1 MFSQNERRFKISIR
15 VSVLLIFALASLL
28 TGIVAISLHY
38 YFSEKLVLQ
47 TKTEQFK
54 STSQQI
60 ADHITRINQRVDNT
74 LSVMIHDNRLFSGNF
89 DENNSLRNILIEVL
103 NKHPDFHSLL
113 LGYANGDFIEVVNL
127 RGHAQLPKPNDLR
140 AEDRWLIFKVLGQGE
155 SRHQTTYYLDENL
168 SLNRKYKQTPD
179 YDPRK
184 RLWFNDAK
192 VGTVTKTRQYIFNLL
207 KIPGYTYTIKSEQTG
222 GVLAIDVASSSLSA
236 FLIKQQQKMQFLVS
250 SEMYVYRGDGEII
263 AKSKTQGHH
272 HSFDDLSK
280 IIKTNE
286 QTIGLANGQH
296 QFGKMLR
303 FGKMLS
309 VNEDGVEKYMFV
321 LQLPLSSEMQSDEI
335 DYFAVLVAKN
345 DVLAI
350 IKEKIQISILV
361 TGLCLLLLL
370 PVSWFF
376 ASSIVNPILKLV
388 GENKKIQQR
397 DYNEVSTL
405 SSHILE
411 IHYLASSM
419 VDMSRSIEQHENSQK
434 ALMESFVELIA
445 QAIDDKSPYTAGH
458 CERVPELGI
467 WLADAASGSTDEAFS
482 DFSFKTPDE
491 RREFRLAAWL
501 HDCGKIT
508 TPEHIVDKGTKLET
522 IYNRIHEVRTRF
534 EVLLRDAKIT
544 YYEQLLAHPEQQ
556 SVLKQKL
563 EQQTEK
569 LHADFSFIAACNV
582 GGEFMDEAQLSRL
595 HEVASIKW
603 QRHFDASLGLS
614 PLEEMRMADLKNQH
628 LPVEESLL
636 SDKPSDLIPHEK
648 AVEYPESLGINMAIP
663 EYKYNLGEV
672 YNLSVARGTL
682 TAEDRFK
689 INEHVISTIRM
700 LGSVP
705 FPKELAK
712 VPRYASTHHETLK
725 GTGYPRKLTAEQLS
739 IPERVLVLADIFEAL
754 TAADRP
760 YKKAKPLSVAIDI
773 LAKMVADQHVDED
786 VFKLFLTSGIY
797 LKYAKRYLNPEQIDD
812 VDIAKYL

>member
-1 MFSQNERRFKISIR
+1 M
-15 VSVLLIFALASLL
+15 LLIFALASLL

-140 AEDRWLIFKVLGQGE
+140 AEDRWLIFKVLWQGE

-296 QFGKMLR
+296 Q

-482 DFSFKTPDE
+482 EFSFKTPDE

-773 LAKMVADQHVDED
+773 LAKMLADQHVDED

-797 LKYAKRYLNPEQIDD
+797 LEYAKRYLNPEQIDD

>member
-1 MFSQNERRFKISIR
+1 M
-15 VSVLLIFALASLL
+15 LLIFALASLL

-192 VGTVTKTRQYIFNLL
+192 VGTVTKTQQYIFNLL

-296 QFGKMLR
+296 Q

-482 DFSFKTPDE
+482 EFSFKTPDE

-760 YKKAKPLSVAIDI
+760 YKKPSHSVLPLI
-773 LAKMVADQHVDED
+773 
-786 VFKLFLTSGIY
+786 F
-797 LKYAKRYLNPEQIDD
+797 
-812 VDIAKYL
+812 

>member
-192 VGTVTKTRQYIFNLL
+192 VGTVTKTQQYIFNLL

-286 QTIGLANGQH
+286 QTIGLANEQH
-296 QFGKMLR
+296 Q

-725 GTGYPRKLTAEQLS
+725 GTGYPRKLTDEQLS

>member
-38 YFSEKLVLQ
+38 YFSEKLILQ

-192 VGTVTKTRQYIFNLL
+192 VGTVTKTQQYIFNLL

-296 QFGKMLR
+296 Q

-482 DFSFKTPDE
+482 EFSFKTPDE

>member
-1 MFSQNERRFKISIR
+1 M
-15 VSVLLIFALASLL
+15 LLIFALASLL

-192 VGTVTKTRQYIFNLL
+192 VGTVTKTQQYIFNLL

-296 QFGKMLR
+296 Q

-482 DFSFKTPDE
+482 EFSFKTPDE

-739 IPERVLVLADIFEAL
+739 IPERVLVLADIFEAI

>member
-286 QTIGLANGQH
+286 QTIGLANEQH
-296 QFGKMLR
+296 Q

-482 DFSFKTPDE
+482 EFSFKTPDE

-773 LAKMVADQHVDED
+773 LAKMVADDHIDHD
-786 VFKLFLTSGIY
+786 VFELFLTSGIY

>member
-1 MFSQNERRFKISIR
+1 LFSQNERRFKISIR

-192 VGTVTKTRQYIFNLL
+192 VGTVTKTQQYIFNLL

-286 QTIGLANGQH
+286 QTIGLANEQH
-296 QFGKMLR
+296 Q

-725 GTGYPRKLTAEQLS
+725 GTGYPRKLTDEQLS

>member
-296 QFGKMLR
+296 QFGKML
-303 FGKMLS
+303 S

-482 DFSFKTPDE
+482 EFSFKTPDE

-773 LAKMVADQHVDED
+773 LAKMVADDHIDHD
-786 VFKLFLTSGIY
+786 VFELFLTSGIY

>member
-1 MFSQNERRFKISIR
+1 M
-15 VSVLLIFALASLL
+15 LLIFALASLL

-140 AEDRWLIFKVLGQGE
+140 DEDRWLIFKVLGQGE

-192 VGTVTKTRQYIFNLL
+192 VGTVTKTQQYIFNLL

-296 QFGKMLR
+296 QL
-303 FGKMLS
+303 GKMLS

>member
-296 QFGKMLR
+296 QFGKML
-303 FGKMLS
+303 S

-482 DFSFKTPDE
+482 EFSFKTPDE

-569 LHADFSFIAACNV
+569 LHADFNFIAACNV

-773 LAKMVADQHVDED
+773 LAKMVADDHIDHD
-786 VFKLFLTSGIY
+786 VFELFLTSGIY

>member
-155 SRHQTTYYLDENL
+155 SRHQTTYYLDENR

-296 QFGKMLR
+296 Q

-482 DFSFKTPDE
+482 EFSFKTPDE

>member
-1 MFSQNERRFKISIR
+1 M
-15 VSVLLIFALASLL
+15 LLIFALASLL

-296 QFGKMLR
+296 QFGKML
-303 FGKMLS
+303 S

-482 DFSFKTPDE
+482 EFSFKTPGE

-614 PLEEMRMADLKNQH
+614 PLEEMRMADLKSQH

-648 AVEYPESLGINMAIP
+648 AVEYPESLGINMVIP

-773 LAKMVADQHVDED
+773 LAKMVDDDHIDRD
-786 VFKLFLTSGIY
+786 VFELFLTSGIY
-797 LKYAKRYLNPEQIDD
+797 LKYAKQFLHESQIDS
-812 VDIAKYL
+812 VDIQKYLR

>member
-140 AEDRWLIFKVLGQGE
+140 DEDRWLIFKVLGQGE

-296 QFGKMLR
+296 QL
-303 FGKMLS
+303 GKMLS

>member
-296 QFGKMLR
+296 QFGKML
-303 FGKMLS
+303 S

-482 DFSFKTPDE
+482 EFSFKTPDE

>member
-1 MFSQNERRFKISIR
+1 M
-15 VSVLLIFALASLL
+15 
-28 TGIVAISLHY
+28 AISLHY

-89 DENNSLRNILIEVL
+89 DENDSLRNILIEVL

-192 VGTVTKTRQYIFNLL
+192 VGTVTKTQQYIFNLL

-263 AKSKTQGHH
+263 AKSKTQGHL

-286 QTIGLANGQH
+286 QTTGLANGQH
-296 QFGKMLR
+296 QL
-303 FGKMLS
+303 GKMLS
-309 VNEDGVEKYMFV
+309 VSEDGVEKYMFV

-482 DFSFKTPDE
+482 EFSFKTPDE

-773 LAKMVADQHVDED
+773 LAKMVADDHIDHD
-786 VFKLFLTSGIY
+786 VFELFLTSGIY

>member
-1 MFSQNERRFKISIR
+1 M
-15 VSVLLIFALASLL
+15 LLIFALASLL

-296 QFGKMLR
+296 QFGKML
-303 FGKMLS
+303 S

-411 IHYLASSM
+411 IHYLANSM

-482 DFSFKTPDE
+482 EFSFKTPDE

>member
-1 MFSQNERRFKISIR
+1 
-15 VSVLLIFALASLL
+15 VLLIFALASLL

-296 QFGKMLR
+296 QFGKML
-303 FGKMLS
+303 S

-482 DFSFKTPDE
+482 EFSFKTPDE

-773 LAKMVADQHVDED
+773 LAKMVADDHIDHD
-786 VFKLFLTSGIY
+786 VFELFLTSGIY

>member
-296 QFGKMLR
+296 QFGKML
-303 FGKMLS
+303 S

-458 CERVPELGI
+458 CERVPELGT

-773 LAKMVADQHVDED
+773 LAKMVADDHIDHD
-786 VFKLFLTSGIY
+786 VFELFLTSGIY

>member
-1 MFSQNERRFKISIR
+1 M
-15 VSVLLIFALASLL
+15 LLIFALASLL

-296 QFGKMLR
+296 QFGKML
-303 FGKMLS
+303 S

-482 DFSFKTPDE
+482 EFSFKTPGE

>member
-192 VGTVTKTRQYIFNLL
+192 VGTVTKTQQYIFNLL

-296 QFGKMLR
+296 Q

-482 DFSFKTPDE
+482 EFSFKTPDE

>member
-192 VGTVTKTRQYIFNLL
+192 VGTVTKTQQYIFNLL

-286 QTIGLANGQH
+286 QTIGLANEQH
-296 QFGKMLR
+296 Q

-482 DFSFKTPDE
+482 EFSFKTPDE

-569 LHADFSFIAACNV
+569 LHADFRFIAACNV

-773 LAKMVADQHVDED
+773 LAKMVADDHIDHD
-786 VFKLFLTSGIY
+786 VFELFLTSGIY

>member
-1 MFSQNERRFKISIR
+1 
-15 VSVLLIFALASLL
+15 VLLIFALASLL

-192 VGTVTKTRQYIFNLL
+192 VGTVTKTQQYIFNLL

-286 QTIGLANGQH
+286 QTIGLANEQH
-296 QFGKMLR
+296 Q

-482 DFSFKTPDE
+482 EFSFKTPDE

-773 LAKMVADQHVDED
+773 LAKMVADDHIDHD
-786 VFKLFLTSGIY
+786 VFELFLTSGIY

>member
-1 MFSQNERRFKISIR
+1 LFSQNERRFKISIR

-140 AEDRWLIFKVLGQGE
+140 DEDRWLIFKVLGQGE

-296 QFGKMLR
+296 QL
-303 FGKMLS
+303 GKMLS

>member
-192 VGTVTKTRQYIFNLL
+192 VGTVTKTQQYIFNLL

-286 QTIGLANGQH
+286 QTIGLANEQH
-296 QFGKMLR
+296 Q

-482 DFSFKTPDE
+482 EFSFKTPDE

-773 LAKMVADQHVDED
+773 LAKMVADDHIDHD
-786 VFKLFLTSGIY
+786 VFELFLTSGIY

>member
-1 MFSQNERRFKISIR
+1 LFSQNERRFKISIR

-192 VGTVTKTRQYIFNLL
+192 VGTVTKTQQYIFNLL

-263 AKSKTQGHH
+263 AKSKTQVHH

-296 QFGKMLR
+296 Q

-445 QAIDDKSPYTAGH
+445 QAIDDTSPYTAGH

-773 LAKMVADQHVDED
+773 LAKMVADDHIDHD
-786 VFKLFLTSGIY
+786 VFELFLTSGIY

>member
-1 MFSQNERRFKISIR
+1 M
-15 VSVLLIFALASLL
+15 LLIFALASLL

-192 VGTVTKTRQYIFNLL
+192 VGTVTKTQQYIFNLL

-296 QFGKMLR
+296 Q

-482 DFSFKTPDE
+482 EFSFKTPDE

-556 SVLKQKL
+556 SLLKQKL

-797 LKYAKRYLNPEQIDD
+797 LEYAKRYLNPEQIDD

>member
-1 MFSQNERRFKISIR
+1 MLTRQAEGYKISIR
-15 VSVLLIFALASLL
+15 ASVLLVFALASLL

-38 YFSEKLVLQ
+38 YFSEKLLLQ
-47 TKTEQFK
+47 SKSEQFK
-54 STSQQI
+54 QTSQQI
-60 ADHITRINQRVDNT
+60 ADHITRINQRADNT
-74 LSVMIHDNRLFSGNF
+74 LSVMIHDTRLLS
-89 DENNSLRNILIEVL
+89 ESQNNKEILQQVLIEIL
-103 NKHPDFHSLL
+103 TRHPDFYSLI
-113 LGYANGDFIEVVNL
+113 LGHANGDLLQVINL
-127 RGHAQLPKPNDLR
+127 RGYAKLPPSIQLD
-140 AEDRWLIFKVLGQGE
+140 EDDHWLVYQISGQGGE
-155 SRHQTTYYLDENL
+155 RKQITTYLDE
-168 SLNRKYKQTPD
+168 SLVIRKRDTQTTD
-179 YDPRK
+179 YDPRN
-184 RLWFNDAK
+184 RVWFLDA
-192 VGTVTKTRQYIFNLL
+192 TSDSVTKTEQYVFKVLEV
-207 KIPGYTYTIKSEQTG
+207 PGYTYAIKSAQTG
-222 GVLAIDVASSSLSA
+222 DVLAIDIASASLNH
-236 FLIKQQQKMQFLVS
+236 FLTDQQSKMKHLVE
-250 SEMYVYRGDGEII
+250 SEMYVYRGNGEII
-263 AKSKTQGHH
+263 ASSKNQSHQ
-272 HSFDDLSK
+272 HSFADLSK
-280 IIKTNE
+280 LVKLDE
-286 QTIGLANGQH
+286 QKSGLANKEH
-296 QFGKMLR
+296 QFGKMLNVHEK
-303 FGKMLS
+303 GI
-309 VNEDGVEKYMFV
+309 EKYMFV
-321 LQLPLSSEMQSDEI
+321 LPLPLSSDMQSDEV
-335 DYFAVLVAKN
+335 DYFTVLVSKD
-345 DVLAI
+345 DVLAVI
-350 IKEKIQISILV
+350 RDKIRISILV
-361 TGLCLLLLL
+361 TGLFLILLL

-467 WLADAASGSTDEAFS
+467 WLADAASDSKNEAFS
-482 DFSFKTPDE
+482 EFSFKTSDE

-556 SVLKQKL
+556 SKL
-563 EQQTEK
+563 QQTLDQRTKK

-603 QRHFDASLGLS
+603 QRHFDVGLS

-773 LAKMVADQHVDED
+773 LAKMVDDDHIDRD
-786 VFKLFLTSGIY
+786 VFELFLTSGIY
-797 LKYAKRYLNPEQIDD
+797 LKYAKQFLHESQIDS
-812 VDIAKYL
+812 VNLTKYLR

>member
-1 MFSQNERRFKISIR
+1 M
-15 VSVLLIFALASLL
+15 LLIFALASLL

-140 AEDRWLIFKVLGQGE
+140 DEDRWLIFKVLGQGE

-296 QFGKMLR
+296 QL
-303 FGKMLS
+303 GKMLS

-773 LAKMVADQHVDED
+773 LAKMVDDDHIDRD
-786 VFKLFLTSGIY
+786 VFELFLTSGIY
-797 LKYAKRYLNPEQIDD
+797 LKYAKQFLHESQIDS
-812 VDIAKYL
+812 VDIQKYLR

>member
-1 MFSQNERRFKISIR
+1 M
-15 VSVLLIFALASLL
+15 LLIFALASLL

-296 QFGKMLR
+296 QFGKML
-303 FGKMLS
+303 S

-482 DFSFKTPDE
+482 EFSFKTPDE

-636 SDKPSDLIPHEK
+636 SDKPSGLIPHEK

>member
-1 MFSQNERRFKISIR
+1 MLSRHNKGYKISIR
-15 VSVLLIFALASLL
+15 ASVLLVFALASVL

-47 TKTEQFK
+47 TKTTQFK
-54 STSQQI
+54 QISQQI
-60 ADHITRINQRVDNT
+60 ADHIVRINQRADNT
-74 LSVMIHDNRLFSGNF
+74 LSVMIHDTRLLSHT
-89 DENNSLRNILIEVL
+89 ENNEIFQNVLTEVL
-103 NKHPDFHSLL
+103 SKHPDFYSLL
-113 LGYANGDFIEVVNL
+113 LGRANGDFVQVINL
-127 RGHAQLPKPNDLR
+127 RSHAELPNSIKINS
-140 AEDRWLIFKVLGQGE
+140 EDRWLIYKVFGKGKRR
-155 SRHQTTYYLDENL
+155 SQTVLYLNEHFEVNTKQQTL
-168 SLNRKYKQTPD
+168 SD
-179 YDPRK
+179 YDPRQ
-184 RLWFNDAK
+184 REWFKTAQVDS
-192 VGTVTKTRQYIFNLL
+192 VTKSEQYLFRLFS
-207 KIPGYTYTIKSEQTG
+207 IPGYTYAIKSQKTG
-222 GVLAIDVASSSLSA
+222 DVLAIDIASSSLST
-236 FLIKQQQKMQFLVS
+236 FLTQQQQRMQSLVS

-263 AKSKTQGHH
+263 AKSKTQNHQL
-272 HSFDDLSK
+272 SFDDLSK
-280 IIKTNE
+280 LVKMDE
-286 QTIGLANGQH
+286 QHSGLAKAQH
-296 QFGKMLR
+296 QFGKMLDVHEN
-303 FGKMLS
+303 GI
-309 VNEDGVEKYMFV
+309 EKYMFV
-321 LQLPLSSEMQSDEI
+321 LPLPLSSNMQSNEI

-350 IKEKIQISILV
+350 INEKIRISILV

-405 SSHILE
+405 SSNILE

-434 ALMESFVELIA
+434 ALMESLIQLIA

-467 WLADAASGSTDEAFS
+467 WLADAASASSDDAFS
-482 DFSFKTPDE
+482 EFSFKTPDE

-773 LAKMVADQHVDED
+773 LAKMVADDHIDHD
-786 VFKLFLTSGIY
+786 VFELFLTSGIY

>member
-1 MFSQNERRFKISIR
+1 MLTRHDKGYKISIR
-15 VSVLLIFALASLL
+15 ASVLLVFALASLL
-28 TGIVAISLHY
+28 TGVVAISLHY
-38 YFSEKLVLQ
+38 YFSEKLILQ
-47 TKTEQFK
+47 TKSEQFK
-54 STSQQI
+54 QTSQQI
-60 ADHITRINQRVDNT
+60 ADHITRINQRADNT
-74 LSVMIHDNRLFSGNF
+74 LSVMIHDTRLFS
-89 DENNSLRNILIEVL
+89 NSQDNKEILQHVL
-103 NKHPDFHSLL
+103 LEILTRHPDFYSLI
-113 LGYANGDFIEVVNL
+113 LGHANGDLLQVINL
-127 RGHAQLPKPNDLR
+127 KGYAKLPSSFQLD
-140 AEDRWLIFKVLGQGE
+140 EDDHWLVYQITGQG
-155 SRHQTTYYLDENL
+155 SDRKQVTTYLDK
-168 SLNRKYKQTPD
+168 SLNVRKRDTQATD
-179 YDPRK
+179 YDPRT
-184 RLWFNDAK
+184 RVWFQDA
-192 VGTVTKTRQYIFNLL
+192 TSTSVTKTEQYVFNVFEV
-207 KIPGYTYTIKSEQTG
+207 PGYTYAIKSAQTG
-222 GVLAIDVASSSLSA
+222 DVLAIDIASASLNH
-236 FLIKQQQKMQFLVS
+236 FLTAQQTKMKHLVE

-263 AKSKTQGHH
+263 ASSKNQSHQ
-272 HSFDDLSK
+272 HSFADLSQLVK
-280 IIKTNE
+280 LDE
-286 QTIGLANGQH
+286 QQSGLANKAH
-296 QFGKMLR
+296 QFGKML
-303 FGKMLS
+303 S
-309 VNEDGVEKYMFV
+309 VQEKGIEKYMFV
-321 LQLPLSSEMQSDEI
+321 LPLPLSSDMQSDEV
-335 DYFAVLVAKN
+335 DYFTVLVSKD
-345 DVLAI
+345 DVLAV
-350 IKEKIQISILV
+350 IKEKIRISILV
-361 TGLCLLLLL
+361 TGLFLLLLL

-482 DFSFKTPDE
+482 KFSFKTPDE

-534 EVLLRDAKIT
+534 EVLLRDAKIA

-556 SVLKQKL
+556 SVLEQKL

-614 PLEEMRMADLKNQH
+614 PLEEMRMADLKSQH

-648 AVEYPESLGINMAIP
+648 AVEYPESLGINMVIP

-773 LAKMVADQHVDED
+773 LAKMVDDDHIDRD
-786 VFKLFLTSGIY
+786 VFELFLTSDIY
-797 LKYAKRYLNPEQIDD
+797 LKYAKQFLHESQIDS
-812 VDIAKYL
+812 VDIQKYLR

>member
-192 VGTVTKTRQYIFNLL
+192 VGTVTKTQQYIFNLL

-286 QTIGLANGQH
+286 QTIGLANEQH
-296 QFGKMLR
+296 Q

-482 DFSFKTPDE
+482 EFSFKTPDE

-725 GTGYPRKLTAEQLS
+725 GTGYPRKLTDEQLS

>member
-1 MFSQNERRFKISIR
+1 M
-15 VSVLLIFALASLL
+15 
-28 TGIVAISLHY
+28 AISLHY
-38 YFSEKLVLQ
+38 YFSEKLILQ

-192 VGTVTKTRQYIFNLL
+192 VGTVTKTQQYIFNLL

-296 QFGKMLR
+296 Q

-482 DFSFKTPDE
+482 EFSFKTPDE

>member
-1 MFSQNERRFKISIR
+1 
-15 VSVLLIFALASLL
+15 VLLIFALASLL

-296 QFGKMLR
+296 QFGKML
-303 FGKMLS
+303 S

-482 DFSFKTPDE
+482 EFSFKTPGE

-614 PLEEMRMADLKNQH
+614 PLEEMRMADLKSQH

-648 AVEYPESLGINMAIP
+648 AVEYPESLGINMVIP

-773 LAKMVADQHVDED
+773 LAKMVDDDHIDRD
-786 VFKLFLTSGIY
+786 VFELFLTSGIY
-797 LKYAKRYLNPEQIDD
+797 LKYAKQFLHESQIDS
-812 VDIAKYL
+812 VDIQKYLR

>member
-1 MFSQNERRFKISIR
+1 LFSQNERRFKISIR

-296 QFGKMLR
+296 QFGKML
-303 FGKMLS
+303 S

-482 DFSFKTPDE
+482 EFSFKTPDE

-773 LAKMVADQHVDED
+773 LAKMVADDHIDHD
-786 VFKLFLTSGIY
+786 VFELFLTSGIY